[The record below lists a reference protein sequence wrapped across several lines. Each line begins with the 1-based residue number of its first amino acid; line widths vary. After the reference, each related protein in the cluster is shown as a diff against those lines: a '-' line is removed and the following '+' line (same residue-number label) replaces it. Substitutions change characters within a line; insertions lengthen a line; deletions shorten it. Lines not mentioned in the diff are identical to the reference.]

1 MPPPHDAVT
10 KDRRPLNVPAPR
22 PDTTRLQRLV
32 HSYRDAAALMA
43 AVELG
48 LFTRVARGADTE
60 AAVAQALDLTPTN
73 AERLVTACVALGLLV
88 RDGDRLRNAPDVA
101 RFLVEGEPTYAGPW
115 MLFSKPDWNEWG
127 RLGTHLRRRDSVLL
141 GKYAQGFTVDQARK
155 YHEAT
160 YSIGMGAAR
169 RFVRQVDLAGRRQI
183 LDLGGG
189 SGCYCIVAAQQHP
202 PLRAIVFDL
211 PPVVEVTREFIASHG
226 LSDRVTA
233 QAGDFTRDPLP
244 AGSDVV
250 IMASNLPQY
259 SREIIQA
266 VVTRAFAVLLPG
278 GEMHLIG
285 EMLDAARTGPR
296 DPALWGLAEALWGST
311 GIAHSVAECR
321 AYFERAGGCE
331 IAAHEFVPGVLTRV
345 TGRRPG

>member
-1 MPPPHDAVT
+1 MILPIVSA
-10 KDRRPLNVPAPR
+10 PAPR

-32 HSYRDAAALMA
+32 HSYRDAATVMA

-48 LFTRVARGADTE
+48 LFTQVARGADTE
-60 AAVAQALDLTPTN
+60 AAVAGALALSPTN
-73 AERLVTACVALGLLV
+73 AERLVTGCTALGLLV
-88 RDGDRLRNAPDVA
+88 RDDERLRNAPDVA
-101 RFLVEGEPTYAGPW
+101 RFLVEGEPAYAGPW

-127 RLGTHLRRRDSVLL
+127 RLSTHLRRRDTVVL
-141 GKYAQGFTVDQARK
+141 GKYAQGFTVEQARK

-169 RFVRQVDLAGRRQI
+169 RFLREVDLSGRRQL

-189 SGCYCIVAAQQHP
+189 SGCYCIVAAQRHP
-202 PLRAIVFDL
+202 RLRAIVLDL

-226 LSDRVTA
+226 LADRVTA
-233 QAGDFTRDPLP
+233 QAGDFTDGPLP
-244 AGSDVV
+244 GGSDVI

-259 SREIIQA
+259 SREIIGA
-266 VVTRAFAVLLPG
+266 VIGAAFAALEPG

-285 EMLDAARTGPR
+285 EMLDAGRTGPR

-321 AYFERAGGCE
+321 AYFERAGFRE
-331 IAAHEFVPGVLTRV
+331 VAAHEFVPGVLTRV
-345 TGRRPG
+345 TGTRPA

>member
-1 MPPPHDAVT
+1 VST
-10 KDRRPLNVPAPR
+10 TPR

-48 LFTRVARGADTE
+48 LFTQVARGADTE
-60 AAVAQALDLTPTN
+60 AAVARALDLSAAN

-88 RDGDRLRNAPDVA
+88 RDGERVRNAPDVA

-115 MLFSKPDWNEWG
+115 MLFSKPDWTEWG
-127 RLGTHLRRRDSVLL
+127 RLSTHLRRRESVVL
-141 GKYAQGFTVDQARK
+141 GKYAQGFTVEQARK

-189 SGCYCIVAAQQHP
+189 SGCYCIVAAQRYPQ
-202 PLRAIVFDL
+202 LRAIVLDL

-226 LSDRVTA
+226 LADRVSA
-233 QAGDFTRDPLP
+233 LAGDFTRDALP

-259 SREIIQA
+259 SREIVQA
-266 VVTRAFAVLLPG
+266 VITRAFAALAPG

-311 GIAHSVAECR
+311 GLAHSVAECQ
-321 AYFERAGGCE
+321 AYFERAGFRDV
-331 IAAHEFVPGVLTRV
+331 AAHDFVPGVLTRV
-345 TGRRPG
+345 TGMRPA

>member
-1 MPPPHDAVT
+1 VST
-10 KDRRPLNVPAPR
+10 TPR

-48 LFTRVARGADTE
+48 LFTQVARGADTE
-60 AAVAQALDLTPTN
+60 AAVARALDLSSAN

-88 RDGDRLRNAPDVA
+88 RDGERVRNAPDVA

-115 MLFSKPDWNEWG
+115 MLFSKPDWTEWG
-127 RLGTHLRRRDSVLL
+127 RLSTHLRRRESVVL
-141 GKYAQGFTVDQARK
+141 GKYAQGFTVEQARK

-189 SGCYCIVAAQQHP
+189 SGCYCIVAAQRYPQ
-202 PLRAIVFDL
+202 LRAIVLDL

-226 LSDRVTA
+226 LADRVSA
-233 QAGDFTRDPLP
+233 LAGDFTRDALP

-259 SREIIQA
+259 SREIVQA
-266 VVTRAFAVLLPG
+266 VITRAFAALAPG

-311 GIAHSVAECR
+311 GLAHSVAECQ
-321 AYFERAGGCE
+321 AYFERAGFRDV
-331 IAAHEFVPGVLTRV
+331 AAHDFVPGVLTRV
-345 TGRRPG
+345 TGMRPA

>member
-1 MPPPHDAVT
+1 MST
-10 KDRRPLNVPAPR
+10 TPR

-48 LFTRVARGADTE
+48 LFTQVARGADTE
-60 AAVAQALDLTPTN
+60 AAVARALDLSAAN

-88 RDGDRLRNAPDVA
+88 RDGERVRNAPDVA

-115 MLFSKPDWNEWG
+115 MLFSKPDWTEWG
-127 RLGTHLRRRDSVLL
+127 RLSTHLRRRESVVL
-141 GKYAQGFTVDQARK
+141 GKYAQGFTVEQARK

-189 SGCYCIVAAQQHP
+189 SGCYCIVAAQRYPQ
-202 PLRAIVFDL
+202 LRAIVLDL

-226 LSDRVTA
+226 LADRVSA
-233 QAGDFTRDPLP
+233 LAGDFTRDALP

-259 SREIIQA
+259 SREIVQA
-266 VVTRAFAVLLPG
+266 VITRAFAALAPG

-311 GIAHSVAECR
+311 GLAHSVAECQ
-321 AYFERAGGCE
+321 AYFERAGFRDV
-331 IAAHEFVPGVLTRV
+331 AAHDFVPGVLTRV
-345 TGRRPG
+345 TGMRPA

>member
-1 MPPPHDAVT
+1 VSA
-10 KDRRPLNVPAPR
+10 PAPR

-32 HSYRDAAALMA
+32 HSYRDAATLMA

-48 LFTRVARGADTE
+48 LFTQVARGADTE
-60 AAVAQALDLTPTN
+60 AAVAGALALSPTN
-73 AERLVTACVALGLLV
+73 AERLVTACTALGLLV
-88 RDGDRLRNAPDVA
+88 RDDERLRNAPDVA
-101 RFLVEGEPTYAGPW
+101 RFLVEGEPAYAGPW

-127 RLGTHLRRRDSVLL
+127 RLSAHLRRRDTVVL
-141 GKYAQGFTVDQARK
+141 GKYAEGFTVERARK

-169 RFVRQVDLAGRRQI
+169 RFLREVDLSGRRQL

-189 SGCYCIVAAQQHP
+189 SGCYCIVAAQRYP
-202 PLRAIVFDL
+202 RLRAIVLDL

-226 LSDRVTA
+226 LADRVTA
-233 QAGDFTRDPLP
+233 QAGDFTGDPLP
-244 AGSDVV
+244 GGSDVI

-259 SREIIQA
+259 SREIIGA
-266 VVTRAFAVLLPG
+266 VVGAAFAALEPG

-321 AYFERAGGCE
+321 AYFERAGFRDV
-331 IAAHEFVPGVLTRV
+331 AAHEFVPGVLTRV
-345 TGRRPG
+345 TGIRSA

>member
-1 MPPPHDAVT
+1 MI
-10 KDRRPLNVPAPR
+10 RPIVSAPAPR

-32 HSYRDAAALMA
+32 HSYRDAATLMA

-48 LFTRVARGADTE
+48 LFTQVARGTDTE
-60 AAVAQALDLTPTN
+60 AAIAGALALSPTN
-73 AERLVTACVALGLLV
+73 AERLVTACTALGLLV
-88 RDGDRLRNAPDVA
+88 RDDDRLRNAPDVA
-101 RFLVEGEPTYAGPW
+101 RFLVEGEPAYAGPW

-127 RLGTHLRRRDSVLL
+127 RLSTHLRRRDAVVL
-141 GKYAQGFTVDQARK
+141 GKYAQGFTVERARK

-169 RFVRQVDLAGRRQI
+169 RFVRQVDLSGRRQI

-189 SGCYCIVAAQQHP
+189 SGCYCIVAAQRYP
-202 PLRAIVFDL
+202 RLRAIVLDL

-226 LSDRVTA
+226 LADRVTA
-233 QAGDFTRDPLP
+233 QAGDFTGDPLP
-244 AGSDVV
+244 GGSDVI

-259 SREIIQA
+259 SREIIGA
-266 VVTRAFAVLLPG
+266 VIGAAFAALEPG

-285 EMLDAARTGPR
+285 EMLDVARTGPR

-321 AYFERAGGCE
+321 AYFERAGFRGV
-331 IAAHEFVPGVLTRV
+331 AAHEFVPGVLTRV
-345 TGRRPG
+345 TGIRSA

>member
-1 MPPPHDAVT
+1 MSTPPRA
-10 KDRRPLNVPAPR
+10 
-22 PDTTRLQRLV
+22 DTTRLQRLT

-48 LFTRVARGADTE
+48 LFTQVARGADTQ
-60 AAVAQALDLTPTN
+60 AAVAQALDLTQTN
-73 AERLVTACVALGLLV
+73 AERLITACVALGLLV
-88 RDGDRLRNAPDVA
+88 REGAEGRLRNAPDVA
-101 RFLVEGEPTYAGPW
+101 RFLVEGEAAYAGPW

-127 RLGTHLRRRDSVLL
+127 RLSTHLRRRDTVVL
-141 GKYAQGFTVDQARK
+141 GKYAQGFTVAQARK

-202 PLRAIVFDL
+202 QLRAIVLDL
-211 PPVVEVTREFIASHG
+211 PPVVEVTREFIATHG
-226 LSDRVTA
+226 LTDRVTA
-233 QAGDFTRDPLP
+233 VAGDFTRDPLP
-244 AGSDVV
+244 AGSDVM

-266 VVTRAFAVLLPG
+266 VVARAFAALAPG

-285 EMLDAARTGPR
+285 EMLDAARSGPR

-311 GIAHSVAECR
+311 GVAHSVDECR
-321 AYFERAGGCE
+321 GYFARAGFQDV
-331 IAAHEFVPGVLTRV
+331 AAHEFVPGVLTRL
-345 TGRRPG
+345 TGTRPA

>member
-1 MPPPHDAVT
+1 MSAQT
-10 KDRRPLNVPAPR
+10 PR

-48 LFTRVARGADTE
+48 LFTQVARGADTE
-60 AAVAQALDLTPTN
+60 AAVARALDLTATN
-73 AERLVTACVALGLLV
+73 AERLVTACVALGLLI
-88 RDGDRLRNAPDVA
+88 REDEAGEGRLRNAPDVA
-101 RFLVEGEPTYAGPW
+101 RFLVEGEPAYAGPW
-115 MLFSKPDWNEWG
+115 MLFSRPDWNQWG
-127 RLGTHLRRRDSVLL
+127 RLATHLRRRDTVVL
-141 GKYAQGFTVDQARK
+141 GKYAQGFTIEQARR

-169 RFVRQVDLAGRRQI
+169 RFVRQVDLTGRRQI

-189 SGCYCIVAAQQHP
+189 SGCYCIVAAQLHP
-202 PLRAIVFDL
+202 QLHAIVLDL

-226 LSDRVTA
+226 VADRVTA
-233 QAGDFTRDPLP
+233 VAGDFTRDPLP
-244 AGSDVV
+244 AGSDVM

-259 SREIIQA
+259 SREIIQT
-266 VVTRAFAVLLPG
+266 VISRAFAALAPG

-285 EMLDAARTGPR
+285 EMLDAARAGPR

-311 GIAHSVAECR
+311 GVAHSVDECR
-321 AYFERAGGCE
+321 AYFERAGFRGV
-331 IAAHEFVPGVLTRV
+331 AAHEFVPDVLTRV
-345 TGRRPG
+345 TGTRPA

>member
-1 MPPPHDAVT
+1 MST
-10 KDRRPLNVPAPR
+10 TPR

-48 LFTRVARGADTE
+48 LFTQVARGADTE
-60 AAVAQALDLTPTN
+60 AAVARALDLSSAN

-88 RDGDRLRNAPDVA
+88 RDGERVRNAPDVA

-115 MLFSKPDWNEWG
+115 MLFSKPDWTEWG
-127 RLGTHLRRRDSVLL
+127 RLSTHLRRRESVVL
-141 GKYAQGFTVDQARK
+141 GKYAQGFTVEQARK

-189 SGCYCIVAAQQHP
+189 SGCYCIVAAQRYPQ
-202 PLRAIVFDL
+202 LRAIVLDL
-211 PPVVEVTREFIASHG
+211 PPVVEVTREFITSHG
-226 LSDRVTA
+226 LADRVSA
-233 QAGDFTRDPLP
+233 LAGDFTRDALP

-259 SREIIQA
+259 SREIVQA
-266 VVTRAFAVLLPG
+266 VITRAFAALAPG

-311 GIAHSVAECR
+311 GLAHSVAECQ
-321 AYFERAGGCE
+321 AYFERAGFRDV
-331 IAAHEFVPGVLTRV
+331 AAHDFVPGVLTRV
-345 TGRRPG
+345 TGMRPA

>member
-1 MPPPHDAVT
+1 MST
-10 KDRRPLNVPAPR
+10 TPR

-48 LFTRVARGADTE
+48 LFTQVARGADTE
-60 AAVAQALDLTPTN
+60 AAVARALDLSAPN
-73 AERLVTACVALGLLV
+73 AERLVTASVALGLLV
-88 RDGDRLRNAPDVA
+88 RDGERVRNAPDVA

-115 MLFSKPDWNEWG
+115 MLFSKPDWTEWG
-127 RLGTHLRRRDSVLL
+127 RLSTHLRRRESVVL
-141 GKYAQGFTVDQARK
+141 GKYAQGFTVEQARK

-189 SGCYCIVAAQQHP
+189 SGCYCIVAAQRYPQ
-202 PLRAIVFDL
+202 LRAIVLDL

-226 LSDRVTA
+226 LADRVSA
-233 QAGDFTRDPLP
+233 LAGDFTRDVLP

-259 SREIIQA
+259 SREIVQA
-266 VVTRAFAVLLPG
+266 VVTRAFAALAPG

-285 EMLDAARTGPR
+285 EMLGAARTGPR

-311 GIAHSVAECR
+311 GLAHSVAECQ
-321 AYFERAGGCE
+321 AYFERAGFRDV
-331 IAAHEFVPGVLTRV
+331 AAHEFVPGVLTRV
-345 TGRRPG
+345 TGMRPA

>member
-1 MPPPHDAVT
+1 M
-10 KDRRPLNVPAPR
+10 NVPAPR

-48 LFTRVARGADTE
+48 LFTAVARGADTE
-60 AAVAQALDLTPTN
+60 AAVARALDLTPTN
-73 AERLVTACVALGLLV
+73 AERLVTACVALGLLA
-88 RDGDRLRNAPDVA
+88 REGDRLRNAPDVA

-127 RLGTHLRRRDSVLL
+127 RLGQHLRRRDAVLL
-141 GKYAQGFTVDQARK
+141 GKYAEGFTVERARK

-169 RFVRQVDLAGRRQI
+169 RFARQVDLAGRRQI

-202 PLRAIVFDL
+202 ELRAVVFDL

-244 AGSDVV
+244 PGSDVV

-266 VVTRAFAVLLPG
+266 VVTRAFAALVPG

-285 EMLDAARTGPR
+285 EMLDAERTGPR

-321 AYFERAGGCE
+321 AYFERAGACD
-331 IAAHEFVPGVLTRV
+331 IAVHEFVPGVLTRV

>member
-1 MPPPHDAVT
+1 M
-10 KDRRPLNVPAPR
+10 NVPAPR
-22 PDTTRLQRLV
+22 PDTTRLQRLA

-48 LFTRVARGADTE
+48 LFTAIAGGADTE
-60 AAVAQALDLTPTN
+60 AAVARALDLTPTN
-73 AERLVTACVALGLLV
+73 AERLVTACVALGLLE
-88 RDGDRLRNAPDVA
+88 REGDRLRNAPDVA
-101 RFLVEGEPTYAGPW
+101 RFLVEGEPTYAGSW
-115 MLFSKPDWNEWG
+115 MLFSKPDWDEWG
-127 RLGTHLRRRDSVLL
+127 RLGDHLRRRDTVLL
-141 GKYAQGFTVDQARK
+141 GKYAQGFTVERART

-169 RFVRQVDLAGRRQI
+169 RFARQVDLAGRRQI

-202 PLRAIVFDL
+202 GLRAVVFDL

-266 VVTRAFAVLLPG
+266 VVTRAFAALVPG

-285 EMLDAARTGPR
+285 EMLDAGRTGPR

-311 GIAHSVAECR
+311 GVAHSVTECR
-321 AYFERAGGCE
+321 AYFERAGACE
-331 IAAHEFVPGVLTRV
+331 IAVHEFVPGVLTRV

>member
-1 MPPPHDAVT
+1 VPA
-10 KDRRPLNVPAPR
+10 PAPR

-48 LFTRVARGADTE
+48 LFTQVARGADTD
-60 AAVAQALDLTPTN
+60 AAVARALDLTETN

-88 RDGDRLRNAPDVA
+88 RDDGRLRNAPDVA

-127 RLGTHLRRRDSVLL
+127 RLSTHLRRRDTVVL
-141 GKYAQGFTVDQARK
+141 GKYARGFTVEQART

-169 RFVRQVDLAGRRQI
+169 RFVRQVDLARRRQI

-202 PLRAIVFDL
+202 ELRAIVLDL

-226 LSDRVTA
+226 LTDRVTA

-244 AGSDVV
+244 AGADVV

-259 SREIIQA
+259 SREIIQT
-266 VVTRAFAVLLPG
+266 VVSRAFAALVPG

-285 EMLDAARTGPR
+285 QMLDGTRTGPR

-311 GIAHSVAECR
+311 GLAHSVDECHG
-321 AYFERAGGCE
+321 YFERARFRDV
-331 IAAHEFVPGVLTRV
+331 AAHEFVPGVLTRV
-345 TGRRPG
+345 TGTRPA

>member
-1 MPPPHDAVT
+1 VST
-10 KDRRPLNVPAPR
+10 TPR

-48 LFTRVARGADTE
+48 LFTQVARGADTE
-60 AAVAQALDLTPTN
+60 AAVARALDLSSAN

-88 RDGDRLRNAPDVA
+88 RDGERVRNAPDVA

-115 MLFSKPDWNEWG
+115 MLFSKPDWTEWG
-127 RLGTHLRRRDSVLL
+127 RLSTHLRRRESVVL
-141 GKYAQGFTVDQARK
+141 GKYAQGFTVEQARK

-189 SGCYCIVAAQQHP
+189 SGCYCIVAAQRYPQ
-202 PLRAIVFDL
+202 LRAIVLDL
-211 PPVVEVTREFIASHG
+211 PPVVEVTREFITSHG
-226 LSDRVTA
+226 LADRVSA
-233 QAGDFTRDPLP
+233 LAGDFTRDALP

-259 SREIIQA
+259 SREIVQA
-266 VVTRAFAVLLPG
+266 VITRAFAALAPG

-311 GIAHSVAECR
+311 GLAHSVAECQ
-321 AYFERAGGCE
+321 AYFERAGFRDV
-331 IAAHEFVPGVLTRV
+331 AAHDFVPGVLTRV
-345 TGRRPG
+345 TGMRPA

>member
-1 MPPPHDAVT
+1 MSAQ
-10 KDRRPLNVPAPR
+10 APR

-32 HSYRDAAALMA
+32 HSYRDAATLMA

-48 LFTRVARGADTE
+48 LFTQVARGAHTE
-60 AAVAQALDLTPTN
+60 AALACVLDLTATN

-88 RDGDRLRNAPDVA
+88 REGEAAEGRLRNAPDVA
-101 RFLVEGEPTYAGPW
+101 RFLVDGEPAYAGPW
-115 MLFSKPDWNEWG
+115 MLFGKPDWNEWS
-127 RLGTHLRRRDSVLL
+127 RLSTHLRRRDTVVL
-141 GKYAQGFTVDQARK
+141 GKYAQGFTVEQARK

-160 YSIGMGAAR
+160 YSIGLGAAR

-189 SGCYCIVAAQQHP
+189 SGCYCIVAAQRHP
-202 PLRAIVFDL
+202 QLRAVVFDL

-226 LSDRVTA
+226 LAERVTA
-233 QAGDFTRDPLP
+233 LAGDFTRDPLP
-244 AGSDVV
+244 VGSDV
-250 IMASNLPQY
+250 ILMASNLPQY
-259 SREIIQA
+259 GREIVQTVIS
-266 VVTRAFAVLLPG
+266 RAFAALAPG

-311 GIAHSVAECR
+311 GVAHSVDECR
-321 AYFERAGGCE
+321 AYLQRAGFRGL
-331 IAAHEFVPGVLTRV
+331 AVHEFVPGVLTRL
-345 TGRRPG
+345 TGTRPA

>member
-1 MPPPHDAVT
+1 VSA
-10 KDRRPLNVPAPR
+10 PASSR
-22 PDTTRLQRLV
+22 PDTTRLQRLA

-48 LFTRVARGADTE
+48 LFTQVARGADTE
-60 AAVAQALDLTPTN
+60 VAIARALDLTATN
-73 AERLVTACVALGLLV
+73 AERLVTSCVALGLLV
-88 RDGDRLRNAPDVA
+88 RDRDRVGNAPDVA

-127 RLGTHLRRRDSVLL
+127 RLSSHLKRQDVVIL
-141 GKYAQGFTVDQARK
+141 GKYAQGFTVQQARR

-189 SGCYCIVAAQQHP
+189 SGCYCIVAAQRHP
-202 PLRAIVFDL
+202 QLRAIVLDL

-226 LSDRVTA
+226 LADRVTA
-233 QAGDFTRDPLP
+233 HAGDFTRDPLP
-244 AGSDVV
+244 AGSDVM

-266 VVTRAFAVLLPG
+266 VIARAFAALEPG

-311 GIAHSVAECR
+311 GIAHSVGECR
-321 AYFERAGGCE
+321 AYFERAGFRDV
-331 IAAHEFVPGVLTRV
+331 AAQEFVPGVLTRV
-345 TGRRPG
+345 TGIRPA

>member
-1 MPPPHDAVT
+1 MTA
-10 KDRRPLNVPAPR
+10 PAPR

-32 HSYRDAAALMA
+32 HSYRDSAALMA

-48 LFTRVARGADTE
+48 LFTRVAEGADTE
-60 AAVAQALDLTPTN
+60 AAVARALDLTPTN
-73 AERLVTACVALGLLV
+73 AERLVTACVALGLLERAGERV
-88 RDGDRLRNAPDVA
+88 RNAPDAA
-101 RFLVEGEPTYAGPW
+101 RFLVEGEPTYAGRW
-115 MLFSKPDWNEWG
+115 MLFSQPDWSEWG
-127 RLGTHLRRRDSVLL
+127 RLAGHLRRRDSVVL
-141 GKYAQGFTVDQARK
+141 GKYAQGFTVERART

-169 RFVRQVDLAGRRQI
+169 RFARQVDLAGRRQI

-202 PLRAIVFDL
+202 SLRAIVFDL

-259 SREIIQA
+259 SREIIEA
-266 VVTRAFAVLLPG
+266 VIARALAALAPG

-285 EMLDAARTGPR
+285 EMLDDERSGPR

-311 GIAHSVAECR
+311 GIAHSIAECR
-321 AYFERAGGCE
+321 SYFERAG
-331 IAAHEFVPGVLTRV
+331 ARDVSAHEFVPGVLTRV